1 MKDKIIFL
9 LSLMFFLALTAC
21 SDDNNDP
28 EPDPTPKPPEV
39 KKDVDIYVTTA
50 NQSMLFQSTPVSFNT
65 GSNMSPST
73 ITLDPNTTY
82 QEIEGFGAA
91 ITGSTCYNL
100 LKMSAENRSKLLK
113 ETFDPESGMGYS
125 YIRIS
130 LGCSDFSLGEY
141 TYCDEKGIENFSL
154 HTYDKRDVIPV
165 LKEILAI
172 NPKLKIMASPWT
184 CPLWM
189 KVNNLTDKQPY
200 NSWTGGQLNPAYYQD
215 YATYF
220 VKYIQA
226 MNNEGI
232 DITSVTIQNEPLNKG
247 NSASLYMTWEEQ
259 RNFIKDHLGPA
270 FRAANVKTKIVV
282 YDHNYDYD
290 GIDSQK
296 SYPTKIYADSKA
308 SEYIDGAA
316 FHAYGGGKGEML
328 NIYNANP
335 DKGLYFTEI
344 SIGEW
349 GSGYSFADDLMWNM
363 REVGI
368 GTINN
373 YCKAVMVWNFM
384 LDSNY
389 GPNRPGGCN
398 TCLGAVTVNS
408 SYNSVKKNSHYYTMG
423 HLSKVIKAG
432 AKRIKTTGYTAN
444 GLYYS
449 AFKNPDST
457 YSAVMQNDT
466 QDAMSITIALGTKSF
481 TYSIPAKSIV
491 SYIWKQ

>member
-1 MKDKIIFL
+1 MKHTFIYL
-9 LSLMFFLALTAC
+9 LSILFMLAITGC
-21 SDDNNDP
+21 GDDNTEP
-28 EPDPTPKPPEV
+28 EPTPELPEE

-50 NQSMLFQSTPVSFNT
+50 NEAMLFQSTPASFGT
-65 GSNMSPST
+65 GNNMSPRT

-82 QEIEGFGAA
+82 QEMEGFGAA

-100 LKMSAENRSKLLK
+100 LKMSTESRSKLLK
-113 ETFDPESGMGYS
+113 ETFDPETGMGYS

-130 LGCSDFSLGEY
+130 LGCSDFSLSEY
-141 TYCDEKGIENFSL
+141 TYCDEKGIENFAL
-154 HTYDKRDVIPV
+154 HTYDKRDVIPI
-165 LKEILAI
+165 LKEILTI
-172 NPKLKIMASPWT
+172 NPELKIMASPWT

-200 NSWTGGQLNPAYYQD
+200 NSWKGGQLNPDYYDD

-226 MNNEGI
+226 MKAEGI

-259 RNFIKDHLGPA
+259 RNFIKSHLGIA
-270 FRAANVKTKIVV
+270 FQNANIETKIIV
-282 YDHNYDYD
+282 YDHNYNYD
-290 GIDSQK
+290 NIDSQK
-296 SYPTKIYADSKA
+296 SYPTKIYADSEA
-308 SEYIDGAA
+308 SKYIHGAA
-316 FHAYGGGKGEML
+316 FHAYGGSKSEML
-328 NIYNANP
+328 NIYNTNP

-423 HLSKVIKAG
+423 HLSKVIKPG
-432 AKRIKTTGYTAN
+432 AKRIKTSGYTVN

-449 AFKNPDST
+449 AFKNPDNT
-457 YSAVMQNDT
+457 YSVVMQNDT
-466 QDAMSITIALGTKSF
+466 QDAISVTIALGTKFF
-481 TYSIPAKSIV
+481 TYNILGKSIA